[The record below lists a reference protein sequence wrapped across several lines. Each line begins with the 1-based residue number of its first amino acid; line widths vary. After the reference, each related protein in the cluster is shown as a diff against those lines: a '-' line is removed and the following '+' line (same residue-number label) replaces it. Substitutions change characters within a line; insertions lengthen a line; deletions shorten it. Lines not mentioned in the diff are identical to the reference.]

1 MKVFVV
7 VENFRPDPYTYTY
20 ESVVKEV
27 FTTEEAAEKFVT
39 SMTTSG
45 NRWYDVIEKEA
56 KGG

>member
-20 ESVVKEV
+20 ESVIKEA
-27 FTTEEAAEKFVT
+27 FATEEAAEKFVE

-45 NRWYDVIEKEA
+45 DRWYDVIEKEV
-56 KGG
+56 K

>member
-20 ESVVKEV
+20 ESVIKEV
-27 FTTEEAAEKFVT
+27 FSKEEAAEKFVE

-45 NRWYDVIEKEA
+45 DRWYDVIEKEV
-56 KGG
+56 K